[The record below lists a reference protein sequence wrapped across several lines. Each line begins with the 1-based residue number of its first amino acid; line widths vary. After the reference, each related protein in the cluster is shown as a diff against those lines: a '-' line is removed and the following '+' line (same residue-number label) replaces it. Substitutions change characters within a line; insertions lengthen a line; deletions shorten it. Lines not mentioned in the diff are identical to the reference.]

1 MRINRLT
8 IAGFGPYKT
17 AQHIDFDAF
26 SDDGIFLIT
35 GNTGAGKSS
44 ILDAICFALYAG
56 VPRYEGTQQQLRSD
70 YCEPGDPTYVEL
82 WFSTGGQQY
91 RVRRSPDYE
100 RPKKNGVGTTKSPAA
115 AQLFVR
121 VGDASGAPGSSGASN
136 ASAELLPHAS
146 GDEGEG
152 EWQGVAA
159 IPREVGIA
167 LDGILGLSKDQ
178 FLQVILLAQNRF
190 QKFLH
195 AKNDERQSVLQSLF
209 GTRRFADIERA
220 LVERRKALEVRQR
233 ESAER
238 IAELGSQVAAIVAVG
253 AAEGGGSADDGD
265 AAEDD
270 AVDDEGVE
278 PEAPADPEVLVEREA
293 PAVPESSAAGRPIDR
308 AYFEH
313 ALADLERQ
321 LEAARQRVAV
331 ADERFSAAEAELR
344 ERENVRRLQTRRD
357 EAAAQMAEL
366 VRLDESVDDDRRRLE
381 AATRAEIVWAHV
393 GAQETAESAL
403 DRAAVAERAA
413 RVAYAEATT
422 LSGLGEASSGAGAGA
437 SAQRTEESDSAPISG
452 SRPTPDSAP
461 TPDSLAA
468 DADELSRLMGG
479 LDVVLADEKRIPR
492 LTARVAEYDAAEKAQ
507 QADVD
512 EATERAKTLPGLID
526 EVVEQR
532 NARLVEASGRSDA
545 EERVTRLV
553 TARESAV
560 LAAALKLDLDAAR
573 VVEKTAS
580 TANKAAAGRY
590 DDLLTRRLDGHA
602 AELASTLVDGRPCAV
617 CGATEHPNPTAW
629 TSELGEPITDAEI
642 AEQRTLLAAAGDALA
657 EAGVAVQDLAA
668 RHASA
673 TSASEGR
680 SPAEIDADLE
690 SARATL
696 ASAIDADGAAQALES
711 RVGELRAELE
721 SITATVDELT
731 SALQTTQNAR
741 AALVSQIES
750 ITELVEQHR
759 GDHSS
764 VAERVLDL
772 QHLLTVTREFEA
784 ALLAHADK
792 RLALEHAQQTLRE
805 HLDEQRFADSDEVTE
820 ARLAAPQRDDLSGRI
835 SAHEV
840 ARATAA
846 AILAEPE
853 LQGLPEA
860 SIEIEPAA
868 EARRAA
874 GADRDEARVAAGSV
888 ADRLGRLRSLVGD
901 ALERLDASE
910 TLLAEYETMRSL
922 ANSVEGAE
930 PNTMRM
936 RLESYVLAAQL
947 EEIIRAAN
955 ARLAVMTGGRY
966 SLEHD
971 DSVQY
976 RNTRSGLGIAILD
989 QHTGRARAT
998 HSLSGGET
1006 FLASLALALGLAEVV
1021 SNQAGGITLD
1031 TLFIDEGFG
1040 SLDSDTL
1047 AIAMSTLDSLRSGGR
1062 TIGLISHVEAMKEQ
1076 IPSRLRITVVPQGYS
1091 EIDQRA

>member
-100 RPKKNGVGTTKSPAA
+100 RPKKSGVGTTKSPAA

-121 VGDASGAPGSSGASN
+121 VGDASGALGSSGASN
-136 ASAELLPHAS
+136 ASAELLPHDS
-146 GDEGEG
+146 GDEG

-253 AAEGGGSADDGD
+253 AADGEGASADGD
-265 AAEDD
+265 
-270 AVDDEGVE
+270 VE
-278 PEAPADPEVLVEREA
+278 PDT
-293 PAVPESSAAGRPIDR
+293 SGRPIDR

-313 ALADLERQ
+313 ALADLDRQ
-321 LEAARQRVAV
+321 LDAARQRVAV

-344 ERENVRRLQTRRD
+344 ERENLRRLQTRRD
-357 EAAAQMAEL
+357 GAAAQLAEL
-366 VRLDESVDDDRRRLE
+366 VRLDESVDDDRHRLE

-393 GAQETAESAL
+393 GAQETAESSL

-422 LSGLGEASSGAGAGA
+422 LSGLGEASSAAGA
-437 SAQRTEESDSAPISG
+437 SAQRTAESDSV
-452 SRPTPDSAP
+452 P

-673 TSASEGR
+673 TSASDGR

-696 ASAIDADGAAQALES
+696 ASAVDADGAAQALES
-711 RVGELRAELE
+711 RVAELRAELE

-741 AALVSQIES
+741 ASLVSQIES

-784 ALLAHADK
+784 ALLTHADK
-792 RLALEHAQQTLRE
+792 RLALEHARQTLRE
-805 HLDEQRFADSDEVTE
+805 HLDEQRFSDSAEVTE
-820 ARLAAPQRDDLSGRI
+820 ARLTAPQRDDLSGRI

-840 ARATAA
+840 ARATAV

-853 LQGLPEA
+853 LHELPEA

-1076 IPSRLRITVVPQGYS
+1076 IPSRLRITVTPQGFS
-1091 EIDQRA
+1091 EIDQRS

>member
-121 VGDASGAPGSSGASN
+121 VGEASGASMSSGASGAP
-136 ASAELLPHAS
+136 AELLPHAS
-146 GDEGEG
+146 GDED

-253 AAEGGGSADDGD
+253 AAEGGGSAEDRD
-265 AAEDD
+265 AVEDD
-270 AVDDEGVE
+270 GVE
-278 PEAPADPEVLVEREA
+278 PEAPGDSGVLVEPEA

-313 ALADLERQ
+313 ALADLDRQ
-321 LEAARQRVAV
+321 LDSARQHVAV

-344 ERENVRRLQTRRD
+344 ERENLRRLQTRRD
-357 EAAAQMAEL
+357 EAAAQLAEL

-403 DRAAVAERAA
+403 DRAALAERAA

-422 LSGLGEASSGAGAGA
+422 LSGLGEASSAAGA
-437 SAQRTEESDSAPISG
+437 SAQRAAESDSP
-452 SRPTPDSAP
+452 P

-545 EERVTRLV
+545 EDRVTRLA

-560 LAAALKLDLDAAR
+560 LAAELKLDLDAAR

-580 TANKAAAGRY
+580 TANKAAGGRY

-602 AELASTLVDGRPCAV
+602 AELASRLVDGEPCAV

-696 ASAIDADGAAQALES
+696 ASAVDADGAAQALES
-711 RVGELRAELE
+711 RVTELRAELE
-721 SITATVDELT
+721 SITATVDVLT

-741 AALVSQIES
+741 ASLVSQIES

-792 RLALEHAQQTLRE
+792 RLALEHARQTLRE
-805 HLDEQRFADSDEVTE
+805 HLDEQLFSDSDEVTE
-820 ARLAAPQRDDLSGRI
+820 ARLTAPQRDDLSGRI

-853 LQGLPEA
+853 LQELPEA

>member
-1 MRINRLT
+1 VRINRLT

-100 RPKKNGVGTTKSPAA
+100 RPKKSGVGTTKSPAA

-121 VGDASGAPGSSGASN
+121 VGDASGAPM
-136 ASAELLPHAS
+136 PDAS
-146 GDEGEG
+146 GDEG

-253 AAEGGGSADDGD
+253 AAGGEGSAEGEGAADDGVETE
-265 AAEDD
+265 APS
-270 AVDDEGVE
+270 E
-278 PEAPADPEVLVEREA
+278 PESP
-293 PAVPESSAAGRPIDR
+293 AAGHASDR
-308 AYFEH
+308 AFFEH
-313 ALADLERQ
+313 ALADLDRQ
-321 LEAARQRVAV
+321 LEAAKQRVAV
-331 ADERFSAAEAELR
+331 ADARFSAAEAELR

-357 EAAAQMAEL
+357 EATAQLAEL
-366 VRLDESVDDDRRRLE
+366 VRLDESVDDDRRRLD

-393 GAQETAESAL
+393 AAEQAARSAL
-403 DRAAVAERAA
+403 DRAAVAEKAA
-413 RVAYAEATT
+413 RVAYAEAIT
-422 LSGLGEASSGAGAGA
+422 LSGLGEASSGPGS
-437 SAQRTEESDSAPISG
+437 SAHPADSVA
-452 SRPTPDSAP
+452 TPHPVP
-461 TPDSLAA
+461 TPDSLAT
-468 DADELSRLMGG
+468 DADELSRVMGG
-479 LDVVLADEKRIPR
+479 LDVVLADEKRVPR
-492 LTARVAEYDAAEKAQ
+492 LTARVAEYDATEKAQ

-512 EATERAKTLPGLID
+512 EAIERAKMLPGLID

-532 NARLVEASGRSDA
+532 NARLVEASGRSDD
-545 EERVTRLV
+545 EERVARLV
-553 TARESAV
+553 AARESAV

-573 VVEKTAS
+573 AVEKAAS

-590 DDLLTRRLDGHA
+590 DDLLTRRLEGHA
-602 AELASTLVDGRPCAV
+602 AELASKLVDGQPCAV
-617 CGATEHPNPTAW
+617 CGATEHPDPTAW
-629 TSELGEPITDAEI
+629 TSELGEPISDAEI
-642 AEQRTLLAAAGDALA
+642 DEQRTLLAAAGDALA

-673 TSASEGR
+673 TSASDGR
-680 SPAEIDADLE
+680 SPAEIDAELDA
-690 SARATL
+690 ARAAL
-696 ASAIDADGAAQALES
+696 ASAVDADSAAHALES
-711 RVGELRAELE
+711 RIAELRAELE
-721 SITATVDELT
+721 SITATVDKLT
-731 SALQTTQNAR
+731 SALHSTQNAR
-741 AALVSQIES
+741 AALVNQLES

-784 ALLAHADK
+784 ALLSHDDK
-792 RLALEHAQQTLRE
+792 KLALERAQQTLRE
-805 HLDEQRFADSDEVTE
+805 HLDEQRFSDSDEVTD

-868 EARRAA
+868 EARSAA

-888 ADRLGRLRSLVGD
+888 ADRLGRLRTLVGD

>member
-82 WFSTGGQQY
+82 WFSTGGEQY

-100 RPKKNGVGTTKSPAA
+100 RAKKNGVGTTKSPAA

-121 VGDASGAPGSSGASN
+121 VGDASGALVPA
-136 ASAELLPHAS
+136 PS
-146 GDEGEG
+146 GDEG

-253 AAEGGGSADDGD
+253 AAEGEGAADDG
-265 AAEDD
+265 
-270 AVDDEGVE
+270 VE
-278 PEAPADPEVLVEREA
+278 TGDSAMPESPAQ
-293 PAVPESSAAGRPIDR
+293 PESSAAGRSVDR
-308 AYFEH
+308 AYFEL
-313 ALADLERQ
+313 ALADLDRQ
-321 LEAARQRVAV
+321 LEAARQRVAA
-331 ADERFSAAEAELR
+331 ADARFSAAEAELR

-357 EAAAQMAEL
+357 EASAQLAEL
-366 VRLDESVDDDRRRLE
+366 VRLDESVGDDRRRLD

-393 GAQETAESAL
+393 AAEQAARSAL
-403 DRAAVAERAA
+403 DRAAVAEKAA
-413 RVAYAEATT
+413 RVAYAEAVT
-422 LSGLGEASSGAGAGA
+422 LSGLGEASSVPVPSVQLAA
-437 SAQRTEESDSAPISG
+437 SSDPAAAPDAA
-452 SRPTPDSAP
+452 PAPHPVP
-461 TPDSLAA
+461 TPDSLAT
-468 DADELSRLMGG
+468 DADELSRVMGG
-479 LDVVLADEKRIPR
+479 LDVVLADEKRVPR
-492 LTARVAEYDAAEKAQ
+492 LAARVAEYDATEKAQ

-512 EATERAKTLPGLID
+512 EAIERAKTLPGLID

-532 NARLVEASGRSDA
+532 NARLVEASGRSDD
-545 EERVTRLV
+545 EERVARLV
-553 TARESAV
+553 AARESAV

-573 VVEKTAS
+573 AVEKAAS
-580 TANKAAAGRY
+580 TANRAAAGRY
-590 DDLLTRRLDGHA
+590 DDLLTRRLEGHA
-602 AELASTLVDGRPCAV
+602 AELASKLVDGQPCAV
-617 CGATEHPNPTAW
+617 CGATDHPDPTAW
-629 TSELGEPITDAEI
+629 TSELGEPISDAEI
-642 AEQRTLLAAAGDALA
+642 DEQRTLLVTAGDALA
-657 EAGVAVQDLAA
+657 EAGVTVQDLAA

-673 TSASEGR
+673 TSASDGR
-680 SPAEIDADLE
+680 SPAEIDADLA
-690 SARATL
+690 SARTAL
-696 ASAIDADGAAQALES
+696 ASAVDADGAAHALES
-711 RVGELRAELE
+711 RIAELRAELE
-721 SITATVDELT
+721 LITATVDELT
-731 SALQTTQNAR
+731 SALHSTQNSR
-741 AALVSQIES
+741 AALVNQLES

-784 ALLAHADK
+784 ALLAHDDK
-792 RLALEHAQQTLRE
+792 KLALERARQTLGE
-805 HLDEQRFADSDEVTE
+805 HLDVQRFSDSTEVTE
-820 ARLAAPQRDDLSGRI
+820 ARLTAPQRGDLSGRI

-846 AILAEPE
+846 AILAEPD

-860 SIEIEPAA
+860 SIEIESAA
-868 EARRAA
+868 EARSAA

-888 ADRLGRLRSLVGD
+888 ADRLGRLRALVGD

-910 TLLAEYETMRSL
+910 TLLAEYEIMRSL

>member
-121 VGDASGAPGSSGASN
+121 VGDASGELVPDASD
-136 ASAELLPHAS
+136 
-146 GDEGEG
+146 DEGG
-152 EWQGVAA
+152 WQGIAA

-238 IAELGSQVAAIVAVG
+238 IAELGGQVAAIVAIG
-253 AAEGGGSADDGD
+253 ASEQEGAHAEEVSQDDD
-265 AAEDD
+265 
-270 AVDDEGVE
+270 VD
-278 PEAPADPEVLVEREA
+278 PEA
-293 PAVPESSAAGRPIDR
+293 PAVPESHGRSIDR
-308 AYFEH
+308 GYFDRADFEH
-313 ALADLERQ
+313 AVTDLDGQ
-321 LEAARQRVAV
+321 LEAARQRVAA
-331 ADERFSAAEAELR
+331 ADARFDAAEAELR
-344 ERENVRRLQTRRD
+344 ERENLRRLQTRRD
-357 EAAAQMAEL
+357 EASAQLAEL
-366 VRLDESVDDDRRRLE
+366 VRLDEATDDDRRRLD
-381 AATRAEIVWAHV
+381 AATRAEIAWAHV
-393 GAQETAESAL
+393 AAEKAADEAL
-403 DRAAVAERAA
+403 DRAAVAEKAA
-413 RVAYAEATT
+413 RVAYAEAAT
-422 LSGLGEASSGAGAGA
+422 LTGLGEASSGPGAAANPAVSSESA
-437 SAQRTEESDSAPISG
+437 STADST
-452 SRPTPDSAP
+452 PTPDSTPARDSTP

-492 LTARVAEYDAAEKAQ
+492 LTARVAEYDALEKAQ

-512 EATERAKTLPGLID
+512 EATERAKALPGLID

-532 NARLVEASGRSDA
+532 NAHLVEASGRSGA

-553 TARESAV
+553 SARESAV
-560 LAAALKLDLDAAR
+560 LAAALTLDLDAAR
-573 VVEKTAS
+573 AAEKAAS
-580 TANKAAAGRY
+580 TTNKAAAGRY
-590 DDLLTRRLDGHA
+590 DDLLTRRLAGHA
-602 AELASTLVDGRPCAV
+602 AELASRLVDGQPCAV

-629 TSELGEPITDAEI
+629 ASELGDPISDAEI
-642 AEQRTLLAAAGDALA
+642 DEQRTLLAAAGEALA
-657 EAGVAVQDLAA
+657 EAGVVVQDLAA

-673 TSASEGR
+673 TSASDGR
-680 SPAEIDADLE
+680 SATEIDAELE
-690 SARATL
+690 SARAAL
-696 ASAIDADGAAQALES
+696 AAAADADSAAQVLES
-711 RVGELRAELE
+711 RLAELRTELE
-721 SITATVDELT
+721 SITATADELT
-731 SALQTTQNAR
+731 SALHSTQNAR
-741 AALVSQIES
+741 AALASQLAS
-750 ITELVEQHR
+750 ITELVDQHR

-784 ALLAHADK
+784 ALLAYDDK
-792 RLALEHAQQTLRE
+792 RLALESARQTLRE
-805 HLDEQRFADSDEVTE
+805 HLDEQRFSDSAEVIE
-820 ARLAAPQRDDLSGRI
+820 ARLTARQREELSGRI

-868 EARRAA
+868 EARSAA

-888 ADRLGRLRSLVGD
+888 SDRLGRLRDLVSD

>member
-100 RPKKNGVGTTKSPAA
+100 RPKKSGAGTTKSPAA

-121 VGDASGAPGSSGASN
+121 VGDASGAPM
-136 ASAELLPHAS
+136 PDAS
-146 GDEGEG
+146 GDEG

-238 IAELGSQVAAIVAVG
+238 IAELGGQVAAIVAVG
-253 AAEGGGSADDGD
+253 AAEGEGSAEGEGAADDGVETE
-265 AAEDD
+265 APS
-270 AVDDEGVE
+270 E
-278 PEAPADPEVLVEREA
+278 PESPAARHA
-293 PAVPESSAAGRPIDR
+293 SDR
-308 AYFEH
+308 AFFEH
-313 ALADLERQ
+313 ALADLDRQ
-321 LEAARQRVAV
+321 LEAAKQRVAV
-331 ADERFSAAEAELR
+331 ADARFSAAETELR

-357 EAAAQMAEL
+357 EATAQLAEL
-366 VRLDESVDDDRRRLE
+366 VRLDESVDDDRRRLD

-393 GAQETAESAL
+393 AAEEAARSAL
-403 DRAAVAERAA
+403 DRAAVAEKAA
-413 RVAYAEATT
+413 RVAYAEAIT
-422 LSGLGEASSGAGAGA
+422 LSGLGEASSGPGS
-437 SAQRTEESDSAPISG
+437 SAHPADSVA
-452 SRPTPDSAP
+452 TPHPVP
-461 TPDSLAA
+461 TPDSLAT
-468 DADELSRLMGG
+468 DADELSRVMGG

-492 LTARVAEYDAAEKAQ
+492 LTARVAEYDATEKAQ

-532 NARLVEASGRSDA
+532 NARLVEASGRSDD
-545 EERVTRLV
+545 EERVARLV
-553 TARESAV
+553 AARELAV

-573 VVEKTAS
+573 AVEKAAS

-590 DDLLTRRLDGHA
+590 DDLLTRRLEGHA
-602 AELASTLVDGRPCAV
+602 AELASKLVDGQPCAV
-617 CGATEHPNPTAW
+617 CGATEHPDPTAW
-629 TSELGEPITDAEI
+629 TSELGEPISDAEI
-642 AEQRTLLAAAGDALA
+642 DEQRTLLAAAGDALA

-673 TSASEGR
+673 TSASDGR
-680 SPAEIDADLE
+680 SPAEIDADLA
-690 SARATL
+690 SARTAL
-696 ASAIDADGAAQALES
+696 ASAVHADSAAHALES
-711 RVGELRAELE
+711 RIAELRAELE
-721 SITATVDELT
+721 SITATVDKLT
-731 SALQTTQNAR
+731 SALHSTQNAR
-741 AALVSQIES
+741 AALVNQLES

-784 ALLAHADK
+784 ALLSHDDK
-792 RLALEHAQQTLRE
+792 KLALERAQQTLRE
-805 HLDEQRFADSDEVTE
+805 HLDEQRFSDSAEVTE
-820 ARLAAPQRDDLSGRI
+820 ARLTAPQRDDLSGRI

-853 LQGLPEA
+853 LHELPEA